1 MADYQEILERYK
13 IPLALSLVGIVLII
27 GGIIASGSAKP
38 REFPQESIV
47 TTPKKITVDV
57 SGAVVTPGVYEFTEG
72 SRIEEAILQAGGFKD
87 EANIEFISKY
97 LNLAQ
102 KIVDGSKIYVPFIGE
117 KDTDLAVSGVAGV
130 SNETVNIN
138 MVTQIELE
146 KLTGVGPVTAEKI
159 IAGRP
164 YGRIE
169 DLINKKIIGKAVF
182 EKIKASIVVY

>member
-1 MADYQEILERYK
+1 
-13 IPLALSLVGIVLII
+13 
-27 GGIIASGSAKP
+27 
-38 REFPQESIV
+38 
-47 TTPKKITVDV
+47 
-57 SGAVVTPGVYEFTEG
+57 
-72 SRIEEAILQAGGFKD
+72 
-87 EANIEFISKY
+87 
-97 LNLAQ
+97 
-102 KIVDGSKIYVPFIGE
+102 
-117 KDTDLAVSGVAGV
+117 
-130 SNETVNIN
+130 